1 MTWVKYANNPV
12 IKSPGIKDFRDP
24 KVMWFEKGKK
34 WIMTLAASNRII
46 FYSSKNLKDWIK
58 ESEFGENAGAHGG
71 VWECPDLFTLDYG
84 GKTVWI
90 LIVNLNPGGPN
101 KGSATQYFLGDFD
114 GKSFLPLS
122 TETKWLDYGPDEYAG
137 VIWSNTGK
145 RRLFLGWMSNWLYA
159 NVVPTERW
167 RSAMTI
173 PRELKIIKA
182 NDALLIVSTPVKEM
196 ASIKSNPIVIN
207 NVSLSKKIDIS
218 KSIKNLTS
226 PCIINLSIDGPKE
239 LSIILSNKLGE
250 ELIIGFDKIQNKY
263 FIDRTRSGKTNFQSD
278 FAARHFA
285 PRFTTN
291 AKMEISLLIDISSV
305 ELFADGGLTV
315 MTEIFFPSEPFNQVS
330 IQSTDN
336 ALMKQFE
343 YIKLNNIWK

>member
-1 MTWVKYANNPV
+1 M
-12 IKSPGIKDFRDP
+12 
-24 KVMWFEKGKK
+24 
-34 WIMTLAASNRII
+34 
-46 FYSSKNLKDWIK
+46 
-58 ESEFGENAGAHGG
+58 
-71 VWECPDLFTLDYG
+71 
-84 GKTVWI
+84 

-101 KGSATQYFLGDFD
+101 KGSATQYFLGDFN
-114 GKSFLPLS
+114 GKSFLPQS

-137 VIWSNTGK
+137 VTWSNTGK

-159 NVVPTERW
+159 NVVPTETW

-173 PRELKIIKA
+173 PRELKIIEA
-182 NDALLIVSTPVKEM
+182 SNELLITSTPVKEL
-196 ASIKSNPIVIN
+196 ASIRSKPIVIN

-218 KSIKNLTS
+218 KSIKNLS
-226 PCIINLSIDGPKE
+226 FPCIINLSIDGSKD
-239 LSIILSNKLGE
+239 LSITLSNELGE

-263 FIDRTRSGKTNFQSD
+263 FIDRTKSGKTNFQTE

-291 AKMEISLLIDISSV
+291 DKMDISLLIDVSSV

-315 MTEIFFPSEPFNQVS
+315 MTEIFFPNEPYRQVS
-330 IQSTDN
+330 IQSADN
-336 ALMKQFE
+336 ALMKKFE